1 MSLFRRVAL
10 ASALLGGIAMPL
22 AAQAESEVIIWPDA
36 EPVHTSSLNGQ
47 MELGSLSGGVGNSYG
62 AVCCSGDGGFVV
74 VGGSGFSRGGQEG
87 DIAFRWS
94 RDAAFGRTLGGLAT
108 DRAFRFRANSI
119 QRSGF

>member
-10 ASALLGGIAMPL
+10 ASTLLGGIAMPF

-47 MELGSLSGGVGNSYG
+47 MHLGSLSGGVGNSYG
-62 AVCCSGDGGFVV
+62 AICCSGSGGFVV
-74 VGGSGFSRGGQEG
+74 VGGGVSRGGQEG
-87 DIAFRWS
+87 DIAFRRS

>member
-10 ASALLGGIAMPL
+10 ASALLGGIAMPF

-62 AVCCSGDGGFVV
+62 AICCSGGGGFVV
-74 VGGSGFSRGGQEG
+74 VGGGVSRGGQEG
-87 DIAFRWS
+87 DIAFRRS

-108 DRAFRFRANSI
+108 DRAFRFRANRI